1 MARGGQHAGL
11 QTFLT
16 KGVSRF
22 CNGAFVISECVSQ
35 VKRVLPVEL
44 RFHRF
49 SFQCVKLGVVVQGP
63 HHLTLL
69 SKPSSLH

>member
-1 MARGGQHAGL
+1 
-11 QTFLT
+11 
-16 KGVSRF
+16 VSRF

-49 SFQCVKLGVVVQGP
+49 SFQCVKLGAAV
-63 HHLTLL
+63 
-69 SKPSSLH
+69 